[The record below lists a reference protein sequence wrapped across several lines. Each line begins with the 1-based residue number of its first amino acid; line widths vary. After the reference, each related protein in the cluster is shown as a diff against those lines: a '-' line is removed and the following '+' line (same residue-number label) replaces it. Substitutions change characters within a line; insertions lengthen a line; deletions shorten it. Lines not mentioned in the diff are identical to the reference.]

1 VSEPTYEAWEHD
13 DYVHRTVMLPAA
25 LAERLAAEA
34 ERRDMPVSD
43 LLIEYAEA
51 GLRAQDPDS
60 R

>member
-13 DYVHRTVMLPAA
+13 DYVHRSVMLPAA

-34 ERRDMPVSD
+34 ERRDISVSD

-51 GLRAQDPDS
+51 ALPAQPSDS

>member
-51 GLRAQDPDS
+51 GLPAQDPDS
-60 R
+60 

>member
-34 ERRDMPVSD
+34 ERRDISVSD

-51 GLRAQDPDS
+51 GLPAQDPDS
-60 R
+60 